1 MCLPVHLSK
10 VPLQVG
16 TWSLCPMSPLVESS
30 VAVFENSPNLKEIAW
45 PFLKEKPMKSN
56 SQEEEKEEKS
66 VQETSLEVLKS
77 LDPLVIGM
85 PQVRD
90 CCYLL
95 SYCDHL
101 FRDKDGF
108 WVKTWVCTRCALSLF
123 DILFVRIAVWSPA
136 HSRVRFLKTRY
147 TF

>member
-1 MCLPVHLSK
+1 
-10 VPLQVG
+10 
-16 TWSLCPMSPLVESS
+16 
-30 VAVFENSPNLKEIAW
+30 
-45 PFLKEKPMKSN
+45 MKSN

-90 CCYLL
+90 CCYPL
-95 SYCDHL
+95 SYWDHL

-108 WVKTWVCTRCALSLF
+108 
-123 DILFVRIAVWSPA
+123 
-136 HSRVRFLKTRY
+136 
-147 TF
+147 